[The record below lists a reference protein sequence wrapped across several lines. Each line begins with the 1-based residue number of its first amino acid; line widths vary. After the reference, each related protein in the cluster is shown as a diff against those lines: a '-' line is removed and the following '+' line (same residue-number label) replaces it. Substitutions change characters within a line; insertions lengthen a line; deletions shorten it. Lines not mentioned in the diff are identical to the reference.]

1 MDAYARSEM
10 TLAMLEAFTV
20 NPDHARQEQVW
31 EAIQRSHNRQA
42 WYIRDLLTETTVP
55 TDDKRAQF
63 VGVEAYEQAGGV
75 MLRDLFSDED
85 EGWLENPELLDRLV
99 SDKLKG
105 IADDVAAEG
114 WVLRP
119 WDHVWLDR
127 ETGERLN

>member
-1 MDAYARSEM
+1 SLLDAYARSEM

-31 EAIQRSHNRQA
+31 EAIQRSHNRQP

-75 MLRDLFSDED
+75 ML
-85 EGWLENPELLDRLV
+85 
-99 SDKLKG
+99 
-105 IADDVAAEG
+105 
-114 WVLRP
+114 
-119 WDHVWLDR
+119 
-127 ETGERLN
+127 